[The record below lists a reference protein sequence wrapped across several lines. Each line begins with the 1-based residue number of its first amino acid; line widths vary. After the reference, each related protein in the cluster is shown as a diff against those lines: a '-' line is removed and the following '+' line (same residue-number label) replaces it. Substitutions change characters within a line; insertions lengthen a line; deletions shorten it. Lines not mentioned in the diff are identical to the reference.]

1 MWAARQIRNLV
12 MTCQAVAKALAFPAS
27 LGRAL
32 GSERFATLL
41 SLLLPLSLKI
51 CSGVGTKGR
60 DSATSVRARFDAQ
73 NTLTAKHLD
82 GDALLF
88 CPLEDL
94 RCPAHVVPLLHT
106 GDFRRFALTQE
117 FDDGFPIDL
126 IFRICN
132 V

>member
-1 MWAARQIRNLV
+1 MWATSQKRHLV
-12 MTCQAVAKALAFPAS
+12 MLCHPIAERLAFLAS

-51 CSGVGTKGR
+51 CSGVGTKCR
-60 DSATSVRARFDAQ
+60 DCATSVRARFDAQ

-94 RCPAHVVPLLHT
+94 RCPANVVPLLHT

-117 FDDGFPIDL
+117 FDDDFPIDL
-126 IFRICN
+126 IFRICD